1 MGKLKMDT
9 SMMKAITYSEFGV
22 STEVLKV
29 KELPIPKVGKDEVLV
44 ALEFSGSNPSD
55 AKSRAG
61 NRPGITKPQFEQIV
75 PNSDGSGIITAV
87 GEAVDK
93 GRIGQR
99 VWIWNGQWQRPNGT
113 AAEYIS
119 VPSAQAVEMPKDM
132 SFETGACLGIPGLT
146 ASYCT
151 LGDGALS
158 GKTVFV
164 SGGAGAVGHT
174 CIQLAKWSGATVI
187 ASGSENGFEHIRE
200 AGADHVFDYRDP
212 DLSKKILDL
221 CPPGVDRAIE
231 VEFGENVNLLHKI
244 VRQNGE
250 ISLYGGAKNMTPTFP
265 FGPYLFKALKINIA
279 LIYILPKQD
288 RDIAIKALHDAH
300 SDGALKMA
308 VGRVFS
314 LEDCALSH
322 DATLTPG
329 RKGSVLLKLK

>member
-1 MGKLKMDT
+1 MDA
-9 SMMKAITYSEFGV
+9 SMMKAITYSDFGV
-22 STEVLKV
+22 STDVLKIM
-29 KELPIPKVGKDEVLV
+29 ELPIPKVGKDEVLV
-44 ALEFSGSNPSD
+44 SLEFSGSNPSD

-61 NRPGITKPQFEQIV
+61 NRPGVTKPQFEQIV
-75 PNSDGSGIITAV
+75 PNSDGSGTITAV
-87 GEAVDK
+87 GEGVNEN
-93 GRIGQR
+93 RIGQR

-113 AAEYIS
+113 AAEYITI
-119 VPSAQAVEMPKDM
+119 PSAQAVEMPESM

-151 LGDGALS
+151 LGDGELG

-174 CIQLAKWSGATVI
+174 CIQLAKWSGASVI

-212 DLSKKILDL
+212 DISKKILDI
-221 CPPGVDRAIE
+221 CPRGVDRAIE

-250 ISLYGGAKNMTPTFP
+250 ISLYGGAKNMNPKFP

-279 LIYILPKQD
+279 LIYILPKDD
-288 RDIAIKALHDAH
+288 RDRAIKALHDAY

-308 VGRVFS
+308 IGHVLDFK
-314 LEDCALSH
+314 DFAQSH

-329 RKGSVLLKLK
+329 RKGSVLIKI

>member
-1 MGKLKMDT
+1 MDT

-87 GEAVDK
+87 GEAIDK
-93 GRIGQR
+93 SRIGQR

-119 VPSAQAVEMPKDM
+119 VPSAQAVEMPADM

-151 LGDGALS
+151 LGDGELG

-212 DLSKKILDL
+212 DLSNKILDI

-244 VRQNGE
+244 VKQNGE

-288 RDIAIKALHDAH
+288 RDLAIKALHDAH

-308 VGRVFS
+308 VGNVFS

>member
-1 MGKLKMDT
+1 
-9 SMMKAITYSEFGV
+9 MMKAITYSEFGV
-22 STEVLKV
+22 STDVLKV

-61 NRPGITKPQFEQIV
+61 NRPGITKPQFERIV
-75 PNSDGSGIITAV
+75 PNSDGSGIITVV
-87 GEAVDK
+87 GEDVDK
-93 GRIGQR
+93 SRIGQR

-119 VPSAQAVEMPKDM
+119 VPSTQAVEMPEDM

-212 DLSKKILDL
+212 DLSKKILDI

-231 VEFGENVNLLHKI
+231 VEFGENINLLHKI

-250 ISLYGGAKNMTPTFP
+250 ISLYGGAKNMTPSFP

-300 SDGALKMA
+300 SAGALKMA
-308 VGRVFS
+308 VGNVFS
-314 LEDCALSH
+314 LEDCAQSH

>member
-1 MGKLKMDT
+1 
-9 SMMKAITYSEFGV
+9 MMKAITYSEFGV
-22 STEVLKV
+22 STDVLKV
-29 KELPIPKVGKDEVLV
+29 KELPIPKVSKDEVLV

-87 GEAVDK
+87 GETVDK
-93 GRIGQR
+93 SRIGQR

-119 VPSAQAVEMPKDM
+119 VPSAQAVEMPENM

-187 ASGSENGFEHIRE
+187 ASGSENGFEHILE
-200 AGADHVFDYRDP
+200 AGADHVFNYRDP
-212 DLSKKILDL
+212 DLSKKILDI

-250 ISLYGGAKNMTPTFP
+250 ISLYGGAKNMSPTFP

-288 RDIAIKALHDAH
+288 RDIAIIALHDAH

-308 VGRVFS
+308 VGNVFS
-314 LEDCALSH
+314 LEECAKSH

-329 RKGSVLLKLK
+329 RRGSVLIKI

>member
-1 MGKLKMDT
+1 MDA

-22 STEVLKV
+22 STDVLKV
-29 KELPIPKVGKDEVLV
+29 KELPIPKVSKDEVLV

-93 GRIGQR
+93 SRIGQR

-113 AAEYIS
+113 AAEYIA
-119 VPSAQAVEMPKDM
+119 VPSAQAVEMPEDM

-200 AGADHVFDYRDP
+200 AGADHVFDYRDT
-212 DLSKKILDL
+212 DLSKKILDI

-244 VRQNGE
+244 VKQNGE

-288 RDIAIKALHDAH
+288 RDVAIKALHDAH
-300 SDGALKMA
+300 SEGALKMA
-308 VGRVFS
+308 VGNVFR
-314 LEDCALSH
+314 LEECALSH

-329 RKGSVLLKLK
+329 RRGSVLLKI

>member
-1 MGKLKMDT
+1 MDT

-29 KELPIPKVGKDEVLV
+29 KELPIPKVGNDEVLV

-87 GEAVDK
+87 GEAIDK
-93 GRIGQR
+93 SRIGQR

-119 VPSAQAVEMPKDM
+119 VPSAQAVEMPADM

-151 LGDGALS
+151 LGDGELG

-212 DLSKKILDL
+212 DLSNKILDI

-244 VRQNGE
+244 VKQNGE

-288 RDIAIKALHDAH
+288 RDVAIKALHDAH
-300 SDGALKMA
+300 SEGALKMA
-308 VGRVFS
+308 VGNVFR
-314 LEDCALSH
+314 LEECALSH

-329 RKGSVLLKLK
+329 RKGSVLLKI

>member
-1 MGKLKMDT
+1 MDA
-9 SMMKAITYSEFGV
+9 SVMKAITYSDFGV
-22 STEVLKV
+22 STDVLKIM
-29 KELPIPKVGKDEVLV
+29 ELPIPKVGKDEVLV
-44 ALEFSGSNPSD
+44 SLEFSGSNPSD

-61 NRPGITKPQFEQIV
+61 NRPGVTKPQFEQIV
-75 PNSDGSGIITAV
+75 PNSDGSGTITAV
-87 GEAVDK
+87 GEGVNEN
-93 GRIGQR
+93 RIGQR

-113 AAEYIS
+113 AAEYITI
-119 VPSAQAVEMPKDM
+119 PSAQAVEMPESM

-151 LGDGALS
+151 LGDGELG

-174 CIQLAKWSGATVI
+174 CIQLAKWSGASVI

-212 DLSKKILDL
+212 DISKKILDI
-221 CPPGVDRAIE
+221 CPRGVDRAIE

-250 ISLYGGAKNMTPTFP
+250 ISLYGGAKNMNPKFP

-279 LIYILPKQD
+279 LIYILPKDD
-288 RDIAIKALHDAH
+288 RDRAIKALHDAY

-308 VGRVFS
+308 IGHVF
-314 LEDCALSH
+314 DFKDFAQSH

-329 RKGSVLLKLK
+329 RKGSVLIKI

>member
-1 MGKLKMDT
+1 MDA
-9 SMMKAITYSEFGV
+9 SIMKAITYSEFGV
-22 STEVLKV
+22 SAEVLKV

-93 GRIGQR
+93 SRIGQR

-119 VPSAQAVEMPKDM
+119 VPSAQAVEMPEDM

-164 SGGAGAVGHT
+164 SGGSGAVGHT

-212 DLSKKILDL
+212 DLSKKILDI
-221 CPPGVDRAIE
+221 CPSGVDRAIE

-250 ISLYGGAKNMTPTFP
+250 ISLYGGAKNMSPTFP

-308 VGRVFS
+308 VGKVFS
-314 LEDCALSH
+314 LEECAQSH

-329 RKGSVLLKLK
+329 RRGSVLIKI

>member
-1 MGKLKMDT
+1 MDT
-9 SMMKAITYSEFGV
+9 SMMKAITYSKFGV
-22 STEVLKV
+22 STDVLKV
-29 KELPIPKVGKDEVLV
+29 KELPIPKVGNHEVLV

-93 GRIGQR
+93 SRIGQR

-119 VPSAQAVEMPKDM
+119 VPSAQAVEMPENM

-187 ASGSENGFEHIRE
+187 ASGSENGFEHIRQ

-212 DLSKKILDL
+212 DLSKKILDI

-231 VEFGENVNLLHKI
+231 VEFGENINLLHKI

-250 ISLYGGAKNMTPTFP
+250 ISLYGGAKNMSPTFP

-288 RDIAIKALHDAH
+288 RDLAIKALHDAH
-300 SDGALKMA
+300 SEGALKMA
-308 VGRVFS
+308 VGNVFS
-314 LEDCALSH
+314 LEECALSH

-329 RKGSVLLKLK
+329 RKGSVLLKI

>member
-1 MGKLKMDT
+1 MDA
-9 SMMKAITYSEFGV
+9 SMMRAITYSKFGMA
-22 STEVLKV
+22 TDVLKLR
-29 KELPIPKVGKDEVLV
+29 ELPVPKADKGEVLV
-44 ALEFSGSNPSD
+44 SLEYSGSNPSD

-61 NRPGITKPQFEQIV
+61 NRPGITKPQFEEIV

-87 GEAVDK
+87 GEGVDK
-93 GRIGQR
+93 TRIGQR

-113 AAEYIS
+113 AAEYIT
-119 VPSAQAVEMPKDM
+119 VPSDQAVEMPDDM

-151 LGDGALS
+151 LGDGPVK

-174 CIQLAKWSGATVI
+174 CIQLAKWSGANVI
-187 ASGSENGFEHIRE
+187 ASGSENGFEHIRD

-212 DLSKKILDL
+212 DLSKKILDI
-221 CPPGVDRAIE
+221 CPAGVDRAIE

-250 ISLYGGAKNMTPTFP
+250 ISLYGGAKNMNPTFP

-288 RDIAIKALHDAH
+288 RDLAIQALHDAY

-308 VGRVFS
+308 VGGLFN
-314 LEDCALSH
+314 LEECALSH
-322 DATLTPG
+322 DATLAPG
-329 RKGSVLLKLK
+329 RKGSVLIKLK

>member
-1 MGKLKMDT
+1 MDA
-9 SMMKAITYSEFGV
+9 SMMRAITYSEFGM
-22 STEVLKV
+22 STDVLKLR
-29 KELPIPKVGKDEVLV
+29 ELPVPKADKGEVLV
-44 ALEFSGSNPSD
+44 SLEYSGSNPSD

-61 NRPGITKPQFEQIV
+61 NRPGITKPQFERIV

-87 GEAVDK
+87 GEGVDK
-93 GRIGQR
+93 TRIGER

-113 AAEYIS
+113 AAEYIT
-119 VPSAQAVEMPKDM
+119 VPSDQAVEMPDDM

-151 LGDGALS
+151 LGDGPVK

-174 CIQLAKWSGATVI
+174 CIQLAKWSGANVI
-187 ASGSENGFEHIRE
+187 ASGSENGFEHIRD
-200 AGADHVFDYRDP
+200 AGADHVFDYKDP
-212 DLSKKILDL
+212 DLSKKILDI
-221 CPPGVDRAIE
+221 CPAGVDRAIE

-250 ISLYGGAKNMTPTFP
+250 ISLYGGAKNMNPTFP

-288 RDIAIKALHDAH
+288 RDLAIQALHDAY

-308 VGRVFS
+308 VGGLFN
-314 LEDCALSH
+314 LEECALSH
-322 DATLTPG
+322 DATLAPG
-329 RKGSVLLKLK
+329 RKGSVLIKLK

>member
-1 MGKLKMDT
+1 MDV
-9 SMMKAITYSEFGV
+9 SIMKAVTYSEFGI
-22 STEVLKV
+22 STDVLKV

-61 NRPGITKPQFEQIV
+61 NRPGVTKPQFEQIV
-75 PNSDGSGIITAV
+75 PNSDGSGIISAV

-93 GRIGQR
+93 SRIGQR

-119 VPSAQAVEMPKDM
+119 VPSAQAVEMPEDM

-200 AGADHVFDYRDP
+200 AGADYVFDYRDP
-212 DLSKKILDL
+212 DLSKKILDI
-221 CPPGVDRAIE
+221 CPLGVDRAIE

-244 VRQNGE
+244 VKQNGE
-250 ISLYGGAKNMTPTFP
+250 ISLYGGAKNMAPIFP

-308 VGRVFS
+308 VGNVFS
-314 LEDCALSH
+314 LEECALSH
-322 DATLTPG
+322 DATLAPG

>member
-1 MGKLKMDT
+1 MDA

-22 STEVLKV
+22 STDVLKV

-61 NRPGITKPQFEQIV
+61 NRPGITKPQFERIV
-75 PNSDGSGIITAV
+75 PNSDGSGIITVV
-87 GEAVDK
+87 GEDVDK
-93 GRIGQR
+93 SRIGQR

-119 VPSAQAVEMPKDM
+119 VPSTQAVEMPEDM

-212 DLSKKILDL
+212 DLSKKILDI

-231 VEFGENVNLLHKI
+231 VEFGENINLLHKI

-250 ISLYGGAKNMTPTFP
+250 ISLYGGAKNMTPSFP

-308 VGRVFS
+308 VGNVFS
-314 LEDCALSH
+314 LEDCAQSH